1 MNKRLS
7 DIILILVWT
16 ILGYYLLTKSAGI
29 LGFLF
34 WIIVGDTFSSFVNK
48 DDEEISNLKKENEKL
63 INENKSL
70 SDSVNALLGSIK
82 PETLNSPS
90 NKDDIS
96 EQVIQDVLNKNKNKP

>member
-7 DIILILVWT
+7 DIVLILIWT
-16 ILGYYLLTKSAGI
+16 LLGLYLLMQSAGI

-34 WIIVGDTFSSFVNK
+34 WVIVGDTFSSFVNK
-48 DDEEISNLKKENEKL
+48 DDEEISKLKNENEKL

-82 PETLNSPS
+82 PETLDSPS
-90 NKDDIS
+90 NKDDTS
-96 EQVIQDVLNKNKNKP
+96 EQVIQDVLNKHKP